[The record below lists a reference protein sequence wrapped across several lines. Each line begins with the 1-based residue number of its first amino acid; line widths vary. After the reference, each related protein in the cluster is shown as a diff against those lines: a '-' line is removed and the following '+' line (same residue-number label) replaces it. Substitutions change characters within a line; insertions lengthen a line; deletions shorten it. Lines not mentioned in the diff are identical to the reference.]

1 MSAKR
6 TSPRFRPA
14 VIATAVTLIYA
25 LWVTFTAG
33 HPLALVTL
41 GERYAP
47 ADLSDHLYSEEGYD
61 GQFVYYLAWAGWEA
75 APYIDN
81 PAYRAQRIL
90 LPVTGR
96 VVSLGQE
103 SLLVWGLLLVNLIAV
118 GVGTGL
124 LENLLVAGRIS
135 RWYAIGYGL
144 SLGVMGAAR
153 LTTTEPL
160 AYGLVIVGIWLVLK
174 ERWYPAAVVFAL
186 AALSKETTLI
196 FPAALGL
203 WLLYQRKIFKAVSF
217 GAVVLLPFII
227 WQGIL
232 YWQLGELGVGS
243 GGALA
248 TGFEVIPFMGFLR
261 ILLEGGLAPFLLL
274 LVLVGPFVLIPTL
287 WGLWQSWRD
296 YQAKRWSIY
305 TLFLFSNAAL
315 MLFVPFSTY
324 REPLGIL
331 RFIVGLQI
339 AVILYAAQRRQ
350 QRVLR
355 YSTLWLVTSLIVLS
369 SDMALL

>member
-1 MSAKR
+1 MVSN
-6 TSPRFRPA
+6 
-14 VIATAVTLIYA
+14 
-25 LWVTFTAG
+25 
-33 HPLALVTL
+33 LAIVLVSSWL
-41 GERYAP
+41 
-47 ADLSDHLYSEEGYD
+47 
-61 GQFVYYLAWAGWEA
+61 LAAMLK
-75 APYIDN
+75 
-81 PAYRAQRIL
+81 AQ
-90 LPVTGR
+90 
-96 VVSLGQE
+96 
-103 SLLVWGLLLVNLIAV
+103 NL
-118 GVGTGL
+118 
-124 LENLLVAGRIS
+124 S
-135 RWYAIGYGL
+135 RWYIIGYTL
-144 SLGVMGAAR
+144 SIGIFGSVR
-153 LTTTEPL
+153 LSMTEPL
-160 AYGLVIVGIWLVLK
+160 AYGLVITGIWWVMQ

-186 AALSKETTLI
+186 AALSKETTLL
-196 FPAALGL
+196 FPASYGL
-203 WLLYQRKIFKAVSF
+203 LLLYERKIFKAVSF

-248 TGFEVIPFMGFLR
+248 TGFEVMPFMGFLR
-261 ILLEGGLAPFLLL
+261 IFLEGGLAPFLLL
-274 LVLVGPFVLIPTL
+274 LVLVGPFVFIPTL

-296 YQAKRWSIY
+296 YQDKRWSIY

-355 YSTLWLVTSLIVLS
+355 YSTLWVITSLIIIS